1 MQTFREF
8 FGKKK
13 PVKKDPVENLKNWKK
28 MKTSDEFYSALS
40 DATADM
46 NLGKTKALGKSLF
59 GSKVK
64 TVMAGAKT
72 KADAIAAIKKQYRRE
87 IDILAN

>member
-8 FGKKK
+8 FGKKD
-13 PVKKDPVENLKNWKK
+13 PVKKLKNWKK
-28 MKTSDEFYSALS
+28 MDSSEFSSALG

-46 NLGKTKALGKSLF
+46 DLGKTKALGKSLF

-64 TVMAGAKT
+64 TMMANATT
-72 KADAIAAIKKQYRRE
+72 KSDAIAAINKQYRRE